1 VSIFFSADSTR
12 VEPWRGSHPFE
23 YSMVADM
30 FYCTLIL
37 SGSYDG
43 SALNRISSCQDGACY
58 RTFR

>member
-1 VSIFFSADSTR
+1 MSILFSANCAR
-12 VEPWRGSHPFE
+12 VEPWRGSDPFE

-37 SGSYDG
+37 SGSYAD
-43 SALNRISSCQDGACY
+43 SVLNRNSSCQDGACY